1 MARRTTDAS
10 NHIDTAQDLE
20 FCCESKQEATS
31 LRRFLSSLAGDGVS
45 VWSHGVS
52 VRVSAREGV
61 SVRVSA
67 REGVNPRTLNCIC
80 SGCAAV
86 AVLRVASFPVSI
98 LFLSDVVFCG
108 GCGAGGITALFVFV
122 CSIGT
127 I

>member
-45 VWSHGVS
+45 VWSH
-52 VRVSAREGV
+52 GV